1 MGYVKSIT
9 LSGLLMYVI
18 QYESEK
24 RQRDREAERE
34 RERER
39 LSGDLAFDEVRFEEC
54 WVHLN
59 HLTHPQTPQ

>member
-39 LSGDLAFDEVRFEEC
+39 GCLATWPLMKCGLKSVGSI
-54 WVHLN
+54 
-59 HLTHPQTPQ
+59 